1 MADAYNFLNGSQTD
15 INRRLLR
22 KIEALEAGE
31 TGETADITALKAA
44 VGADDTTAGGLKKR
58 CKDIETSIGA
68 DDTTGLK
75 KRCKDLETAIGDE
88 DTPGT
93 ILARIKALE
102 DAQ

>member
-1 MADAYNFLNGSQTD
+1 MAKAYNFLEGSQTD

-31 TGETADITALKAA
+31 SGETADITALKAA
-44 VGADDTTAGGLKKR
+44 VGADDTTGLR
-58 CKDIETSIGA
+58 
-68 DDTTGLK
+68 
-75 KRCKDLETAIGDE
+75 KRCKDLEDAIGSE
-88 DTPGT
+88 DTANS